1 MSVWVETNPNP
12 RGRRVGDCAVRA
24 VSIALDVDW
33 DTAYALLVAEGFAKA
48 DLPNS
53 DAIWGNVL
61 RHHGFKRAVIDNQC
75 PDCFSAADFAIEHPQ
90 GTYVLG
96 FGGHVATVV
105 DGDLYDSWNSS
116 NEIPVYVWH
125 KKGDT
130 YDV

>member
-24 VSIALDVDW
+24 VSIALDIDW
-33 DTAYALLVAEGFAKA
+33 ESAYALLVAEGFAKA

-53 DAIWGNVL
+53 DSIWGNVL

-75 PDCFSAADFAIEHPQ
+75 PDCFSAEDFALEHPT

-96 FGGHVATVV
+96 FGGHVATVKSGRLM
-105 DGDLYDSWNSS
+105 DAWDSSD
-116 NEIPVYVWH
+116 EIPIFYYY
-125 KKGDT
+125 KEE
-130 YDV
+130 